1 MVTALAALA
10 GAAGAT
16 PASAAKSEIDLVSPM
31 RVTVGKTLTIR
42 GTGFSAKRKRNTVLF
57 VAPNKRTAF
66 AKPRRAGRRKLVVR
80 VPGSVERLLNNAD
93 GEDVGNPTRF
103 GIRVVVDRKY
113 GKRTIR
119 RHSPLVVSALRTAAP
134 TLQLYTGDLS
144 APAFGGP

>member
-66 AKPRRAGRRKLVVR
+66 AKRRNCARKVVQKR
-80 VPGSVERLLNNAD
+80 TGSK
-93 GEDVGNPTRF
+93 PTR
-103 GIRVVVDRKY
+103 IV
-113 GKRTIR
+113 T
-119 RHSPLVVSALRTAAP
+119 
-134 TLQLYTGDLS
+134 
-144 APAFGGP
+144 